1 MVKVMDLP
9 QARVPVARGRRNR
22 TVRKR
27 YTVLVDG
34 WARFSERSALP
45 SSGQAGSRPLPGG
58 AMKSSKLTTKGKT
71 EKAGIGKSLQW
82 RKQQEIPKL
91 FGTIDYYEKYDYK
104 RERKRKR

>member
-1 MVKVMDLP
+1 
-9 QARVPVARGRRNR
+9 
-22 TVRKR
+22 
-27 YTVLVDG
+27 
-34 WARFSERSALP
+34 
-45 SSGQAGSRPLPGG
+45 
-58 AMKSSKLTTKGKT
+58 MKSSKLTTKGKT